1 MEVHGYARTTL
12 GRARC
17 GSDVDGG
24 RLLVT
29 PVSESAV
36 GNLRFGGDDAWD
48 ARYEWQAI
56 HAEHARR

>member
-24 RLLVT
+24 WLLVT
-29 PVSESAV
+29 PVGESAV
-36 GNLRFGGDDAWD
+36 GHLRFGGDDAWD
-48 ARYEWQAI
+48 ARYERHAI
-56 HAEHARR
+56 DAEYARK